1 VPARRIDGPTAEK
14 LDRRRKRRSNNN
26 AFINVPYD
34 RRYEN
39 QYLALI
45 AGLCGFGLI
54 PRATI
59 EIPGGQ
65 RRLDRIFAL
74 IRQCRYSFHDLSRVQ
89 LDRAHPP
96 TPRFNMPFE
105 LGLAVASAK
114 MQRARENWYV
124 FEAVR
129 RRLSKSLSDLDGSDP
144 YIHNAT
150 PERLLRELTNALVRR
165 RLEPTVRQLE
175 DVYSDLRK
183 AVPAIKRELRT
194 DTLFAARPFRDLI
207 TVATRSV
214 QVRIVGRRP

>member
-1 VPARRIDGPTAEK
+1 
-14 LDRRRKRRSNNN
+14 
-26 AFINVPYD
+26 
-34 RRYEN
+34 
-39 QYLALI
+39 LALI

-74 IRQCRYSFHDLSRVQ
+74 IRQCRYSLHDLSRVE
-89 LDRAHPP
+89 LNRVHPP
-96 TPRFNMPFE
+96 TPRFNLPFE

-114 MQRARENWYV
+114 LQRVRENWYV

-129 RRLSKSLSDLDGSDP
+129 HRLSKSLSDLDGSDP
-144 YIHNAT
+144 YIHNST

-165 RLEPTVRQLE
+165 RRQPTVRQLE
-175 DVYSDLRK
+175 DLYSDLKK
-183 AVPAIKRELRT
+183 AVPALKRELKT

-207 TVATRSV
+207 TVATRRV